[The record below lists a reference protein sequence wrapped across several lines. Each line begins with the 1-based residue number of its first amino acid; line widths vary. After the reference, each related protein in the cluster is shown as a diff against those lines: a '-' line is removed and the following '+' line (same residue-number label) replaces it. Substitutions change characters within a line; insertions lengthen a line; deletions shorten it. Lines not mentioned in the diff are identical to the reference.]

1 MMQINWTGLIVFAA
15 FCVLLGAALS
25 RPTWTPVAEGV
36 ATVLILVA
44 LAGFLVPRLRKHR
57 GL

>member
-1 MMQINWTGLIVFAA
+1 MMQINWTGLVVFAA

-25 RPTWTPVAEGV
+25 RPAWMPVAEGV
-36 ATVLILVA
+36 ASVLILLA